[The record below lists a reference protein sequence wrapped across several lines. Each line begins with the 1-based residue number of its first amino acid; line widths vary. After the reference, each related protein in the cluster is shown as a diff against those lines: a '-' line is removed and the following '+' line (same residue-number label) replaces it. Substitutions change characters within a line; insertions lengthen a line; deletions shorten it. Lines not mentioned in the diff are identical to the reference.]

1 MRFENCAISHGCTQ
15 KENIVQIRAYFRKIV
30 YFYTLKYVLTA
41 LRTTEEKRL
50 DRGQMGGLVT
60 SHEAESKI
68 WRADMIYT
76 QTFHY
81 MRYANR

>member
-1 MRFENCAISHGCTQ
+1 MQ
-15 KENIVQIRAYFRKIV
+15 VRAYFRKIV

-68 WRADMIYT
+68 
-76 QTFHY
+76 
-81 MRYANR
+81 